1 MRYRDLIPVFLI
13 ALTAAPPS
21 FAQVAESMTVEVVEV
36 PVYVTSADG
45 TPLRGLHREQFE
57 LRVNGKTR
65 AIDYFDSVDLGAA
78 AGSPEPAAR
87 SSAPLRARRLYLLIF
102 DLLFGSNKRVVRA
115 QQAAAA
121 MIERPENA
129 EDLFAV
135 AAYSPVSGLRLVT
148 PFLHDRAVLRHA
160 IHELHA
166 ADEKDP
172 LGMAMPGSARNMWT
186 QSSGADL
193 LASVGV
199 TGEMAGF
206 AGGSAG
212 IDNVLEAR
220 RRLVTNQ
227 LADFEGLAKRLR
239 GIEGQKYVV
248 LFSSGWDWRIS
259 IIPGNGYNEY
269 PDLHA
274 RIADMARA
282 FKDAGVF
289 LYGLD
294 TAGVR
299 TEKRAMIDSQE
310 GMRRVIRPTGG
321 DLLANTNDFAHSL
334 RELSAS
340 HDFVYILGFH
350 RREARGGDIDVRV
363 ANLPRGAHV
372 TFRPGFG
379 RAGEKHE
386 FDALQI
392 ADILLNDIPQNGV
405 TIKSDIRDG
414 VAGTDVVVTFSRS
427 ELASVLPAGAAA
439 DLLIYVF
446 DEHGTVAAYQTKRLA
461 REDVTIATQFSL
473 PPGRYVAKILLHV
486 VGTDIAGFE
495 RRAFAVSG
503 DRR

>member
-1 MRYRDLIPVFLI
+1 MC
-13 ALTAAPPS
+13 AASPS

-45 TPLRGLHREQFE
+45 TPLRGLQREQFA
-57 LRVNGKTR
+57 LRVNGKPR
-65 AIDYFDSVDLGAA
+65 AIDYFDAVDLGATA
-78 AGSPEPAAR
+78 ASAAPATHSP
-87 SSAPLRARRLYLLIF
+87 APLRARRLYLLVF
-102 DLLFGSNKRVVRA
+102 DLLFGSNKRIVRA

-160 IHELHA
+160 IHDLRP

-172 LGMAMPGSARNMWT
+172 LGMAMPSSARSMWT

-193 LASVGV
+193 LESVGV
-199 TGEMAGF
+199 TGEMAAF
-206 AGGSAG
+206 AQGSAG
-212 IDNVLEAR
+212 RDNLLEAQ

-227 LADFEGLAKRLR
+227 LADLEGLAQRLR

-299 TEKRAMIDSQE
+299 TEKRAMIDSEE

-321 DLLANTNDFAHSL
+321 DLLANSNDFAGSL

-340 HDFVYILGFH
+340 HGFVYILGFH

-363 ANLPRGAHV
+363 ENLPRGARV

-379 RAGEKHE
+379 RAGEKRE
-386 FDALQI
+386 VDALQI
-392 ADILLNDIPQNGV
+392 ADILLNDLPQNGV
-405 TIKSDIRDG
+405 TMKSG
-414 VAGTDVVVTFSRS
+414 VRAGAGGADVSVTFSPS
-427 ELASVLPAGAAA
+427 ELASVLPAGSAA
-439 DLLIYVF
+439 DLLIYAF
-446 DEHGTVAAYQTKRLA
+446 DEQGTVAAYKALRLT
-461 REDVTIATQFSL
+461 RSDVTVATKLSL
-473 PPGRYVAKILLHV
+473 PPGRYVAKVLLHV
-486 VGTDIAGFE
+486 IGTDIVGFE
-495 RRAFAVSG
+495 RKAFAI
-503 DRR
+503 DYP